1 MDIIYLLIPIAIVLI
16 GFGTWAF
23 FWSVNTGQ
31 FDDLESPAH
40 RILYDDDEEM
50 IPEEARVQSTD
61 EANDSADVAAGT
73 EGADSSESPSES
85 EPKA

>member
-50 IPEEARVQSTD
+50 IPEDARVQPAKS
-61 EANDSADVAAGT
+61 DSDIDD
-73 EGADSSESPSES
+73 GAQSINNSSEK